1 MDGGEFDFKN
11 SKFKNEA
18 NVSTTDHIRAGGSHA
33 DNASLIAAAIASE
46 LRGETAPRQVY
57 TLECKNHYC
66 SKKKS
71 TLQFFQRWIAVNCL
85 ISKEY

>member
-11 SKFKNEA
+11 SNFKNEA

-57 TLECKNHYC
+57 TLECKN
-66 SKKKS
+66 
-71 TLQFFQRWIAVNCL
+71 Q
-85 ISKEY
+85 